1 MQNKKIKSKYKL
13 LIGAVIDEPGS
24 SVKNKTGGWRTFIPI
39 IDQEKCI
46 KCGICWMD
54 CPDMAIKKAVDGK
67 FVIDY
72 AFCKGCGICAK
83 QCPTKVISMKL
94 EEK

>member
-83 QCPTKVISMKL
+83 QCAPKAILMQL
-94 EEK
+94 EKK